1 MITIDFTNKVYVC
14 PYCGKQQAY
23 SGSHDETLTRYGCS
37 HPIPE
42 NTKPTHLYVYHIK
55 CTNKECGNIT
65 VVGYLSFRDE
75 QVDIIPQNYNS
86 YKIYPD
92 YIPKQIRDD
101 YREAALIMSHS
112 PKASATL
119 LRRCLQGMIHDFWDI
134 HEKNLN
140 AEITTL
146 KSKNIPSTQW
156 AAIDGLRKLGNI
168 GAHMEHDVNT
178 IIDIDE
184 GEAQKLMKL
193 IELLIEK
200 WYIARHDE
208 EALFAEITGMADEKQ
223 VQRKGVPNE

>member
-1 MITIDFTNKVYVC
+1 MIDVDFDRYTYTC
-14 PYCGKQQAY
+14 PYCGLKQAFL
-23 SGSHDETLTRYGCS
+23 GSSEKNTTGYRSSVL
-37 HPIPE
+37 PIPDVS
-42 NTKPTHLYVYHIK
+42 KPTFLDVHHIL
-55 CTNKECGNIT
+55 CTNDSCKMVT
-65 VVGYLSFRDE
+65 VVGKLRFSHA
-75 QVDIIPQNYNS
+75 QVDIIPQNYNA
-86 YKIYPD
+86 YKVYPD
-92 YIPKQIRDD
+92 YVPKQICDD

-134 HEKNLN
+134 HGKNLN

-223 VQRKGVPNE
+223 IQRKGGA